1 MSRVPIL
8 VILGSTGSGK
18 SKLGIELA
26 QKFAGEIISADSMQV
41 YKGLDIV
48 TAKVTKEQRQM
59 AVHHMLDI
67 VDPLT
72 YFSVIDFRDM
82 VLPIMDNLLSKKKMP
97 VIVGGTNYYIESL
110 LWKILVSNPKAKSQ
124 EELEKTRKIL
134 DGDGDGG
141 GDDETS
147 ERSETED
154 DESSPS
160 KKMKI
165 DGRTSEET
173 NEVLHRRLAE
183 IDPEMA
189 QRLHPN
195 NRRKVIRSLEV
206 FEQYGITHTEILK
219 AQRAAGGS
227 GLGGPL
233 RYPNSIILWLRCE
246 EKVLCERLDRRVDA
260 MMQDGLVEELL
271 DFHRRY
277 NEQRIKSNTS
287 PDYTKGIFQS
297 IGFKEFHDYLIL
309 PEEERASEKGE
320 ELLKRGIDDLKM
332 VTRRYARKQ
341 QKWIKNRLMRRADR
355 QVPPL
360 YALDCTDLAQWESNV
375 FDKAVSIVS
384 ATLRG
389 EKPEEKPLN
398 ENIENQKIT
407 DSSNEVQHYC
417 EVCDRIFIGELQ
429 WNAHLKG
436 MKHKRILQRAKRMQ
450 AQTLS
455 PELFYGKAL
464 EASSECTINRS
475 AIGIVYT
482 VAELPRFCVGQ
493 NGMRMDEISKLQSNA
508 M

>member
-1 MSRVPIL
+1 MRSKRNRKIYENSEMKMSRVPIL

-26 QKFAGEIISADSMQV
+26 RRFCGEIISADSMQV

-48 TAKVTKEQRQM
+48 TAKVTKEEKQM

-82 VLPIMDNLLSKKKMP
+82 VLPIVDDLLLKKKMP
-97 VIVGGTNYYIESL
+97 IVVGGTNYYIESV
-110 LWKILVSNPKAKSQ
+110 LWKILVSKAKKNSQ
-124 EELEKTRKIL
+124 NEMDQTKMIL
-134 DGDGDGG
+134 SDNDKKNR
-141 GDDETS
+141 DENTQETL
-147 ERSETED
+147 ERSETE

-165 DGRTSEET
+165 DGWTSEET
-173 NEVLHRRLAE
+173 NEVLYRRLAE

-206 FEQYGITHTEILK
+206 FEEYGITHSEILK
-219 AQRAAGGS
+219 TQRLAGGS

-233 RYPNSIILWLRCE
+233 RYPNSIILWLRCD
-246 EKVLCERLDRRVDA
+246 KKILDERLSQRVDSMIQA
-260 MMQDGLVEELL
+260 GLVDELL

-309 PEEERASEKGE
+309 PEEERASEKAE
-320 ELLKRGIDDLKM
+320 KLLKQGLDDLKM
-332 VTRRYARKQ
+332 VTRRYANNQ
-341 QKWIKNRLMRRADR
+341 QKWIRNRLMRRTDR

-360 YALDCTDLAQWESNV
+360 YVLDCTDLTQWKSNV
-375 FDKAVSIVS
+375 FDKAVSIIS
-384 ATLRG
+384 TILRG
-389 EKPEEKPLN
+389 EKPEEKPIN
-398 ENIENQKIT
+398 ENVENQKNT

-417 EVCDRIFIGELQ
+417 EICERIFIGELQ
-429 WNAHLKG
+429 WNAHINGL
-436 MKHKRILQRAKRMQ
+436 KHKKILQRMRKM
-450 AQTLS
+450 
-455 PELFYGKAL
+455 EK
-464 EASSECTINRS
+464 
-475 AIGIVYT
+475 
-482 VAELPRFCVGQ
+482 Q
-493 NGMRMDEISKLQSNA
+493 NSGS
-508 M
+508 

>member
-1 MSRVPIL
+1 MEMSRVPIL

-26 QKFAGEIISADSMQV
+26 RRFCGEIISADSMQV

-48 TAKVTKEQRQM
+48 TAKVTKEEKQM

-72 YFSVIDFRDM
+72 YFSVTDFRDM
-82 VLPIMDNLLSKKKMP
+82 VLPIMDDLILKKKMP
-97 VIVGGTNYYIESL
+97 IVVGGTNYYIESV
-110 LWKILVSNPKAKSQ
+110 LWKILISDPKKNSQ
-124 EELEKTRKIL
+124 DEEDQTRMVLSDNDNKDRGGNTQETLEKR
-134 DGDGDGG
+134 
-141 GDDETS
+141 
-147 ERSETED
+147 ETE

-165 DGRTSEET
+165 DGWTREET

-206 FEQYGITHTEILK
+206 FEQYGLTHSEILK
-219 AQRAAGGS
+219 TQRLAGGS

-233 RYPNSIILWLRCE
+233 RYPNSIILWLRCD
-246 EKVLCERLDRRVDA
+246 KKILDERLSQRVDS
-260 MMQDGLVEELL
+260 MMQAGLVDELL
-271 DFHRRY
+271 DFHHRY
-277 NEQRIKSNTS
+277 NQQRIKSNTS

-309 PEEERASEKGE
+309 PEEERASIKAEA
-320 ELLKRGIDDLKM
+320 LFKRGLDDLKM
-332 VTRRYARKQ
+332 VTKRYANNQ

-360 YALDCTDLAQWESNV
+360 YVLDCTDLAQWKSNV
-375 FDKAVSIVS
+375 FDKAVSIIS
-384 ATLRG
+384 AILQG
-389 EKPEEKPLN
+389 EKPEEKPIN
-398 ENIENQKIT
+398 ENIENQKNT
-407 DSSNEVQHYC
+407 DSSNEMQRYC

-429 WNAHLKG
+429 WNAHINGL
-436 MKHKRILQRAKRMQ
+436 KHKKILRRMRRMEKQ
-450 AQTLS
+450 N
-455 PELFYGKAL
+455 PEIK
-464 EASSECTINRS
+464 SS
-475 AIGIVYT
+475 
-482 VAELPRFCVGQ
+482 
-493 NGMRMDEISKLQSNA
+493 
-508 M
+508 